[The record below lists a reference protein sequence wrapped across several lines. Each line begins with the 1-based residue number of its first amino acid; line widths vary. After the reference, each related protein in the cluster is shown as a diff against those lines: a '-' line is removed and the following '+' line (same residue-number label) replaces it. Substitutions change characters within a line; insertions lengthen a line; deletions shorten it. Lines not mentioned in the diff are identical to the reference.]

1 MNFAA
6 VFVLLFD
13 NINQM
18 CTLTGFY
25 LEVFRESLDD
35 I

>member
-6 VFVLLFD
+6 IFVLPFD

-18 CTLTGFY
+18 CTLTSFY